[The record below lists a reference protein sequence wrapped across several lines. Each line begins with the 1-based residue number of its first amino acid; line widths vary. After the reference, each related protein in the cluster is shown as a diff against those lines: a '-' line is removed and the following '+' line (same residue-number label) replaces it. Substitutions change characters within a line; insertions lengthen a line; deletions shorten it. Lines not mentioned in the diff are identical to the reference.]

1 MAHPT
6 LKMMMDYIE
15 KNTNHLRHYSVI
27 MSATSNKSRLL
38 LFMMVVIAL
47 VFFISSFLAASFTNG
62 PNTTTSGSVVQ
73 EPESGSNCI
82 VVRTGE
88 DRLFG
93 ECGFS

>member
-1 MAHPT
+1 M
-6 LKMMMDYIE
+6 
-15 KNTNHLRHYSVI
+15 I

-62 PNTTTSGSVVQ
+62 PTTNAGSVVQ
-73 EPESGSNCI
+73 QPESTGDCI

-88 DRLFG
+88 DRYFG
-93 ECGFS
+93 ECAFS

>member
-1 MAHPT
+1 MAHAT
-6 LKMMMDYIE
+6 LKMMTDYIE
-15 KNTNHLRHYSVI
+15 KNTNHLRYYSVI

-62 PNTTTSGSVVQ
+62 PNTTTAGNVVQ
-73 EPESGSNCI
+73 PESGSNCI